1 MHFTITGGTK
11 LRGSVSV
18 NGAKNSALAIISAA
32 ALAQDGATYLENVPL
47 YTDILDL
54 CEILRALGAEVTFVD
69 RRVLKIEAKNI
80 TNCVAPYE
88 KARKLRGSTYIVGLL
103 LARMGKAEVA
113 MPGGCD
119 IGARPIDCHL
129 KGFEALGA
137 RAWLEHGSI
146 LAEAPGGL
154 RGTDLFIDRASF
166 GATINLMI
174 AASLGHG
181 TTHLENAAR
190 EPEIVDLA
198 NFLTGLG
205 ATVRGAGT
213 STIRIEGSRRLHGV
227 RHEIIPD
234 RLEAGTYLLAGLAS
248 GGEVEVK
255 GVIPEHLATVCA
267 KLVEVGAD
275 LEMGPDSI
283 RLKSPQTLAA
293 VDVQTQ
299 PHPGFPTD
307 LHPPIVAALARAN
320 GISLVQ
326 ETVFENRFNYVNELV
341 RMGASV
347 RVDRDTAIVR
357 GQPRLSGAPV
367 EAPDIR
373 GGAALVIAALAAEGQ
388 TTVSGVQ
395 YVERG
400 YEDLEGK
407 LCQLGAEVSRD
418 GHALAS
424 EGQAS

>member
-1 MHFTITGGTK
+1 MHFTITGGTPLK
-11 LRGSVSV
+11 GSISV

-32 ALAQDGATYLENVPL
+32 ALAAEGATYLENVPL

-69 RRVLKIEAKNI
+69 RRVLKIDAKNL
-80 TNCVAPYE
+80 TNHVAPYE

-103 LARMGKAEVA
+103 LARLGRAEVA

-119 IGARPIDCHL
+119 IGARPIDFHL
-129 KGFEALGA
+129 RGFEALGA
-137 RAWLEHGSI
+137 KAWVEHGSI
-146 LAEAPGGL
+146 LAEARSGL
-154 RGTDLFIDRASF
+154 SGTNLFIDRASF

-174 AASLGHG
+174 ASSLARG
-181 TTHLENAAR
+181 TTYLENAAR

-213 STIRIEGSRRLHGV
+213 STIRIEGAKRLHGG

-234 RLEAGTYLLAGLAS
+234 RLEAGTYLMAGLAS
-248 GGEVEVK
+248 GGEVAVK

-267 KLVEVGAD
+267 KLEEAGAA
-275 LEMGPDSI
+275 LEISADAI
-283 RLKSPQTLAA
+283 QLKAPARVRA

-307 LHPPIVAALARAN
+307 LHPPLVAALARAD

-326 ETVFENRFNYVNELV
+326 ETVFENRFHYVNELA
-341 RMGASV
+341 RMGANV

-357 GQPRLSGAPV
+357 GQERLSGAPV

-373 GGAALVIAALAAEGQ
+373 GGAALVIAGLAAEGR
-388 TTVSGVQ
+388 TVVGGLQ

-407 LCQLGAEVSRD
+407 LSQLGADVSRD
-418 GHALAS
+418 GETTAS
-424 EGQAS
+424 EVSL

>member
-1 MHFTITGGTK
+1 MHFTITGGRPLK
-11 LRGSVSV
+11 GSISV

-32 ALAQDGATYLENVPL
+32 ALASEGATYLENVPL

-69 RRVLKIEAKNI
+69 RRVLKIEARNLD
-80 TNCVAPYE
+80 NHVAPYD

-103 LARMGKAEVA
+103 LARLGKAEVA

-119 IGARPIDCHL
+119 IGARPIDFHL

-137 RAWLEHGSI
+137 KARVEHGSI
-146 LAEAPGGL
+146 LAEASGGL
-154 RGTDLFIDRASF
+154 AGTNLFIDRASF

-174 AASLGHG
+174 ASSLAQG
-181 TTHLENAAR
+181 TTYLENAAR

-213 STIRIEGSRRLHGV
+213 STIRIEGAKRLHGG

-234 RLEAGTYLLAGLAS
+234 RLEAGTYLMAGLAS
-248 GGEVEVK
+248 HGQVEVK

-267 KLVEVGAD
+267 KLEEAGAAVEISAD
-275 LEMGPDSI
+275 AI
-283 RLKSPQTLAA
+283 RLEAPPRVRA

-307 LHPPIVAALARAN
+307 LHPPMVAALARAD

-326 ETVFENRFNYVNELV
+326 ETVFENRFHYVNELA

-357 GQPRLSGAPV
+357 GQERLSGAPV

-373 GGAALVIAALAAEGQ
+373 GGAALVIAALAAEGR
-388 TTVSGVQ
+388 TIVSGLQ
-395 YVERG
+395 FVERG

-407 LCQLGAEVSRD
+407 LCQLGANVSRD
-418 GHALAS
+418 GQAQEAS
-424 EGQAS
+424 L